1 MIIATF
7 LALFV
12 SLLIFDFQHFNYEIL
27 NAIGTGFNGSVIL
40 LFLVSF
46 FYLNFKM
53 TGLLVENRLNLVI
66 KKLYKVLTVILISR
80 ILMFSI
86 ELTIAFKIHDGS
98 F

>member
-1 MIIATF
+1 
-7 LALFV
+7 
-12 SLLIFDFQHFNYEIL
+12 
-27 NAIGTGFNGSVIL
+27 
-40 LFLVSF
+40 
-46 FYLNFKM
+46 M